1 MSVVEIKHVNKTYR
15 MGKITVPA
23 LKDVS
28 IEVNQG
34 EFLILKGQSG
44 SGKSTMLNIIGGMDI
59 PSSGSVT
66 IAGQNTDRMNDFQLS
81 QIRRFHIGFIF
92 QAFNLIPVLNALE
105 NVEYPLRLRKVN
117 HSREKA
123 KEALTQVGLQE
134 FMHHRPNELSGGQI
148 QRVAIAR
155 GIVSKPDI
163 ILADEPTANL
173 DSKTSDQILAMMLR
187 LNQEQDLTFIVST
200 HHQQVMEKASRV
212 IELMDGQ
219 IVN

>member
-28 IEVNQG
+28 LEVNQG

-59 PSSGSVT
+59 PTSGSVT
-66 IAGQNTDRMNDFQLS
+66 IAGQNTDQMNDYELS

-105 NVEYPLRLRKVN
+105 NVEYPLRLRKVT

-123 KEALTQVGLQE
+123 EEALVQVGLKDL
-134 FMHHRPNELSGGQI
+134 MHHRPNELSGGQI

-173 DSKTSDQILAMMLR
+173 DSKTSDQILEMMLG